1 MFKYS
6 CKQVVSARITVCY
19 AAPREDYV
27 HVSEKAVFF
36 QGK

>member
-6 CKQVVSARITVCY
+6 CKQVVSARISVCY
-19 AAPREDYV
+19 PDYV